1 MPSVTPRV
9 RDPGSGDPWR
19 GLQPKYEKL
28 VRLGPMRFG
37 LTTKLPSGEPV
48 TVELGPRFIKPA

>member
-1 MPSVTPRV
+1 MASVAPRV
-9 RDPGSGDPWR
+9 RDRGSGDPWR
-19 GLQPKYEKL
+19 GPQPKYDKI

-48 TVELGPRFIKPA
+48 TIELGPRFVSPA